1 MLAEK
6 LAEEG
11 HEVQGGSAGSSR
23 LHWTQS
29 STTAPAKRFNQ
40 LKIGGETTEKM
51 AGGQKLSMVGCSCIM
66 MAGRSTMPENIAKL
80 CDGGPWDTLGGG
92 ERFAG
97 LARFGSGGQLDA
109 DAD

>member
-29 STTAPAKRFNQ
+29 STATPAKRFNQ
-40 LKIGGETTEKM
+40 LRTGGEAPEKT
-51 AGGQKLSMVGCSCIM
+51 AGGQQLSMAGCPSTM
-66 MAGRSTMPENIAKL
+66 MA
-80 CDGGPWDTLGGG
+80 
-92 ERFAG
+92 
-97 LARFGSGGQLDA
+97 
-109 DAD
+109 

>member
-40 LKIGGETTEKM
+40 LRTGGETPEKM
-51 AGGQKLSMVGCSCIM
+51 AGGQQLSMAGCPCTM

-80 CDGGPWDTLGGG
+80 YDGGPRDWVGG
-92 ERFAG
+92 RG
-97 LARFGSGGQLDA
+97 LPG
-109 DAD
+109 

>member
-29 STTAPAKRFNQ
+29 STTASTKRFNQ
-40 LKIGGETTEKM
+40 LRTGGETPEKM
-51 AGGQKLSMVGCSCIM
+51 AGGQQLSMAGCPCTM

-80 CDGGPWDTLGGG
+80 CDGGLRDWVGG
-92 ERFAG
+92 RG
-97 LARFGSGGQLDA
+97 LPG
-109 DAD
+109 

>member
-29 STTAPAKRFNQ
+29 STTASAKRFNQ
-40 LKIGGETTEKM
+40 LRTSGEALEKM
-51 AGGQKLSMVGCSCIM
+51 AGRQQLSMAGHPRTM
-66 MAGRSTMPENIAKL
+66 MA
-80 CDGGPWDTLGGG
+80 
-92 ERFAG
+92 
-97 LARFGSGGQLDA
+97 
-109 DAD
+109 

>member
-29 STTAPAKRFNQ
+29 STTASAKRFNQ
-40 LKIGGETTEKM
+40 LRTGGETPEKM
-51 AGGQKLSMVGCSCIM
+51 AGGH
-66 MAGRSTMPENIAKL
+66 AG
-80 CDGGPWDTLGGG
+80 
-92 ERFAG
+92 
-97 LARFGSGGQLDA
+97 
-109 DAD
+109 